1 MHLITSMWIYLLHVV
16 LWCILM
22 IGEYHDEVMAESKR
36 RRFKIENLP
45 WRGEEHFFAAGPLS
59 ILIKAKTDAKLIACY

>member
-1 MHLITSMWIYLLHVV
+1 
-16 LWCILM
+16 
-22 IGEYHDEVMAESKR
+22 MAESKR